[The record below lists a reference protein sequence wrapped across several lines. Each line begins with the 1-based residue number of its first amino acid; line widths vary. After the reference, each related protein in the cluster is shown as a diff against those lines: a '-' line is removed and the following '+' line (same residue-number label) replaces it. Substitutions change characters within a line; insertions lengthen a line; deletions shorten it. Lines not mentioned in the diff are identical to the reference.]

1 MGLIFTNSYLQITI
15 YINIFIVIKVRINS
29 EADRKL
35 IQTRYERIVRVEVK
49 IYIFLSWLWLVS
61 FTLRRL
67 YPGERTRQPTCFGSW
82 LGPAVD

>member
-49 IYIFLSWLWLVS
+49 IYIFLSWL
-61 FTLRRL
+61 
-67 YPGERTRQPTCFGSW
+67 
-82 LGPAVD
+82 